1 MENMLQ
7 FQDRIFVLELETS
20 GEDGQPDPGFRFD
33 VTNRLLQV
41 GNIDFTIDL
50 PCERF
55 EGAEGIR
62 LNLGNRTCFGFDLV
76 PTCLTVSSTLSDR
89 HGLPDERI
97 CSVHLG
103 EDLVSLS
110 ATYIIKLSV
119 NGFEKSP

>member
-1 MENMLQ
+1 MENMFQ

-20 GEDGQPDPGFRFD
+20 GEDGQPDPDFRFD
-33 VTNRLLQV
+33 VTNQLLQV
-41 GNIDFTIDL
+41 GNIDFTIEL
-50 PCERF
+50 PCEHF

-62 LNLGNRTCFGFDLV
+62 LDLGNRTCFGFDFV
-76 PTCLTVSSTLSDR
+76 PVCLTVSSMLSDR
-89 HGLPDERI
+89 RGLPDERI

-103 EDLVSLS
+103 EDLVPLS